1 MLGILENNTIT
12 QFPIDVIDLRKKYPN
27 TSFPDDIS
35 NVDLTSYGVV
45 TIQKVARPSY
55 NSQTQKLAEGNPV
68 LESGT
73 WKQNW
78 TVTSLTSDEITAQ
91 TNEAWMGIR
100 RTRDELLAECDW
112 RASSDR
118 TMSDE
123 WKTYRQALR
132 DITTQSDPF
141 NITFPDPPS

>member
-1 MLGILENNTIT
+1 MLGLLEDNKIT
-12 QFPIDVIDLRKKYPN
+12 KWPIDVIDLRVKSPN

-35 NVDLTSYGVV
+35 SADLTSYGVV
-45 TIQKVARPSY
+45 TIQEVSQPTY
-55 NSQTQKLAEGNPV
+55 NNKTQKIAEGDPV
-68 LESGT
+68 LDGET

-78 TVTSLTSDEITAQ
+78 IVTSLTSDEITIN
-91 TNEAWMGIR
+91 TNSQWSSVRGV
-100 RTRDELLAECDW
+100 RDELLADCDW

-132 DITTQSDPF
+132 DITTQPDPF
-141 NITFPDPPS
+141 NITFPEIPT

>member
-1 MLGILENNTIT
+1 MLGILENNAIT

-35 NVDLTSYGVV
+35 SVDLTSYGVV
-45 TIQKVARPSY
+45 TIQKVAKPSY
-55 NSQTQKLAEGNPV
+55 NSRTHKLAEGNPV
-68 LESGT
+68 LENGT
-73 WKQNW
+73 WKQSW
-78 TVTSLTSDEITAQ
+78 TVTSLTNDEITAQ

-100 RTRDELLAECDW
+100 SVRNELLADCDW

-132 DITTQSDPF
+132 DITTQPDPF
-141 NITFPDPPS
+141 NITFPEIPT

>member
-1 MLGILENNTIT
+1 MLGILENNAIT

-45 TIQKVARPSY
+45 TIQKVARPSF

-73 WKQNW
+73 WKQSW

-100 RTRDELLAECDW
+100 SVRDELLL
-112 RASSDR
+112 S
-118 TMSDE
+118 
-123 WKTYRQALR
+123 L
-132 DITTQSDPF
+132 IH
-141 NITFPDPPS
+141 I